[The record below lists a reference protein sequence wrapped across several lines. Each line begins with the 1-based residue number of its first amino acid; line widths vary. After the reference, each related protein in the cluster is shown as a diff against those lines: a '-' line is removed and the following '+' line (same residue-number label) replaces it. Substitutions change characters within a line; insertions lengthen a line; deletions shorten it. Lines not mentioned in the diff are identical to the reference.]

1 MNSDSEDEQDHY
13 LVESE
18 SDDEI
23 PVIAVA
29 VSKSIKKV
37 SKKVIESDDEVIE
50 SEDEDEQQPLPKKK
64 IKSIMHHIPSQTT
77 LKKNDIVQKMKVKK
91 STSPIA
97 EHIDISTEGV
107 DSDKIK
113 SINLNLVQDMIQCHC
128 CAKYFNKNLII
139 SDDSLGE
146 QMCKHCVFWINYNP
160 ETRLEFDK
168 KCAVSGFCIAEYI
181 LTCYE
186 AHDTTK
192 CTRMTD
198 TGGCLLCDYI
208 LGLDVPNILNP
219 EMLPR
224 FANGVISKE
233 KSKKIERLSI
243 IVDNDI
249 VIKSG
254 GLKLDKLVI

>member
-1 MNSDSEDEQDHY
+1 MNSDSEDEQEHY
-13 LVESE
+13 SVDSE
-18 SDDEI
+18 SDDEE
-23 PVIAVA
+23 PVPK
-29 VSKSIKKV
+29 KSNKVVPSELYKTHTYDAPPKKV
-37 SKKVIESDDEVIE
+37 M
-50 SEDEDEQQPLPKKK
+50 
-64 IKSIMHHIPSQTT
+64 KST
-77 LKKNDIVQKMKVKK
+77 KK
-91 STSPIA
+91 STLPPSV

-107 DSDKIK
+107 ESDKIK

-160 ETRLEFDK
+160 ETRLEFDN
-168 KCAVSGFCIAEYI
+168 KCALSGFCIAEYI

-186 AHDTTK
+186 AHDTGK

-224 FANGVISKE
+224 FANGGISKE
-233 KSKKIERLSI
+233 KSKKIDRPMI
-243 IVDNDI
+243 VVDNDI

-254 GLKLDKLVI
+254 GLKLGKLVI

>member
-1 MNSDSEDEQDHY
+1 MNSDSEDEHDHY
-13 LVESE
+13 SVESE
-18 SDDEI
+18 SDDEDVQLKPLDI
-23 PVIAVA
+23 TKKSLKPPV
-29 VSKSIKKV
+29 KKV
-37 SKKVIESDDEVIE
+37 WGDDEE
-50 SEDEDEQQPLPKKK
+50 SEDEAPVKKK
-64 IKSIMHHIPSQTT
+64 SSHTT
-77 LKKNDIVQKMKVKK
+77 LKKNDIVQKIKMKK
-91 STSPIA
+91 STSPIT

-107 DSDKIK
+107 DSNKIK

-160 ETRLEFDK
+160 DTRLEFDK

-181 LTCYE
+181 LTCFE
-186 AHDTTK
+186 AHNTTK
-192 CTRMTD
+192 CTRMID

-224 FANGVISKE
+224 FAHNVTSKD
-233 KSKKIERLSI
+233 KSKKIERPSI